1 MANWW
6 SYRNHFGTGGDG
18 SGTPRTVPNRSTETK
33 KEMKM
38 KRRFRQFH
46 YSGRKVA
53 VCLMFGLTLT
63 TFSACGKLKTAEAP
77 ALLTPISLTDSYR
90 PVSRRDIG
98 EVNVESG
105 LVVPE
110 TYPVFSEQ
118 GFSVY
123 EIKVYPG
130 DHVKKGDVIATGD
143 TRALDESIS
152 ELNRTLEIL
161 TLQRNTAESVSKK
174 REQQMGYRKKAASE
188 VGFTDEAAR
197 YDTEIKLEQENRRYS
212 LANTDASIASVRKQL
227 DELKKTKAKL
237 TFTAPH
243 DGYVTF
249 VKDISST
256 NWVGANEN
264 IAVISDYD
272 DLYIRI
278 EGSDTKS
285 FKFSNYQEQY
295 ILVDGKKHPI
305 KEYSYTATELSFAQ
319 EQGSYPPVR
328 YRAEGVSFEVGAK
341 VPLYFSKTSCTDVIA
356 ISNDSIYSEG
366 DFSYCYVLG
375 ADGQRERR
383 DIEIGERDS
392 QYTHVL
398 SGLIEG
404 ESVFYDSNSVQ
415 PVNYREYKIE
425 PRDYVE
431 EYQSQYIS
439 ELLTDHDIYVSEY
452 DGSVLEAN
460 VSSLD
465 TVEKGQELLKIEI
478 PVMRG
483 ELADAKNQVS
493 DAAEDYAAGKKAMD
507 AQEKELKE
515 EIAAAKRGDYIPEE
529 PEKPEPRNPRRVG
542 NVDAGKAVDVGNA
555 TVNANALKANE
566 DNKVTTVVNDSS
578 DVNDDNA
585 VTTTVNVT
593 EPNTNDVN
601 TENNTD
607 DKNNDNTID
616 NKTNNIADTT
626 TENTDTDTPE
636 NTEDSADPDAYAQY
650 EEDYQ
655 KYLEDLRD
663 SKYMAEC
670 LTLDLEILQLERTLT
685 DKQYS
690 VTKAQLEQEV
700 RRLSGSG
707 TNGETVVKARTSGDL
722 GQNIPAVTSPVYSGG
737 YLFTISSSG
746 KKLLR
751 VSMPKNRG
759 QDPLPAAKPGQ
770 TVVIKAGDK
779 TYTGKCVA
787 ANAESVGY
795 LFTRDGKVHFT
806 YSTSYSA
813 GSSEQCFV
821 ELEDTSF
828 FDDIPSSA
836 VASFQGCVV
845 HGGTPVPAK
854 AIYTETDTVSQE
866 KKNFVWVVTENG
878 LVKESVTLMANTKYA
893 DERLILSGIKPGDVI
908 AVEK

>member
-1 MANWW
+1 
-6 SYRNHFGTGGDG
+6 
-18 SGTPRTVPNRSTETK
+18 
-33 KEMKM
+33 M
-38 KRRFRQFH
+38 KRQFRQFH
-46 YSGRKVA
+46 RTGRTA
-53 VCLMFGLTLT
+53 AMLLAFGLTLS
-63 TFSACGKLKTAEAP
+63 TFTACGKMKTAEAP
-77 ALLTPISLTDSYR
+77 ALLVPISLTDSYR

-130 DHVKKGDVIATGD
+130 DFVHKGDVIATGD

-152 ELNRTLEIL
+152 DLSKSLELL
-161 TLQRNTAESVSKK
+161 TLQRNTSEAVSKK

-227 DELKKTKAKL
+227 DELKKSKAKL

-278 EGSDTKS
+278 EDSSTKS

-305 KEYSYTATELSFAQ
+305 KEYAYTATELSFAQ
-319 EQGSYPPVR
+319 EQGTYPPVR
-328 YRAEGVSFEVGAK
+328 YRAEGITFEVGAK

-356 ISNDSIYSEG
+356 ISNDSIYTEG

-383 DIEIGERDS
+383 DIETGERDS
-392 QYTHVL
+392 QYTHVI
-398 SGLIEG
+398 SGLSEG

-415 PVNYREYKIE
+415 PVNYRNYKIE
-425 PRDYVE
+425 TRDYVE

-460 VSSLD
+460 VSSLE

-493 DAAEDYAAGKKAMD
+493 DAAEGYATEKKGMD
-507 AQEKELKE
+507 AEEKELKE
-515 EIAAAKRGDYIPEE
+515 QIAAAKRGDYVPEE
-529 PEKPEPRNPRRVG
+529 PKKPEPRNPRVVENTDNAADA
-542 NVDAGKAVDVGNA
+542 NVVSDTDNDPDNTANTGDTENA
-555 TVNANALKANE
+555 TL
-566 DNKVTTVVNDSS
+566 
-578 DVNDDNA
+578 
-585 VTTTVNVT
+585 NVT
-593 EPNTNDVN
+593 APNTNDEN
-601 TENNTD
+601 TTD
-607 DKNNDNTID
+607 DN
-616 NKTNNIADTT
+616 DTT
-626 TENTDTDTPE
+626 EE
-636 NTEDSADPDAYAQY
+636 TEDTVDPDAYAQY

-670 LTLDLEILQLERTLT
+670 LTLDLEILQLQRTLT

-707 TNGETVVKARTSGDL
+707 TNGETVVTAKNAGDL
-722 GQNIPAVTSPVYSGG
+722 GQNIPTVTSPVYSGG
-737 YLFTISSSG
+737 YLFTISSTG

-759 QDPLPAAKPGQ
+759 QEPLPAAKPGQ
-770 TVVIKAGDK
+770 TVTIKAGDK
-779 TYTGKCVA
+779 TYNGKCVA

-806 YSTSYSA
+806 QSMAYSA

-821 ELEDTSF
+821 ELEDQSF
-828 FDDIPSSA
+828 FDEIPSSA
-836 VASFQGCVV
+836 VATFQGCVV

-878 LVKESVTLMANTKYA
+878 LVKESVTVLANTRYA